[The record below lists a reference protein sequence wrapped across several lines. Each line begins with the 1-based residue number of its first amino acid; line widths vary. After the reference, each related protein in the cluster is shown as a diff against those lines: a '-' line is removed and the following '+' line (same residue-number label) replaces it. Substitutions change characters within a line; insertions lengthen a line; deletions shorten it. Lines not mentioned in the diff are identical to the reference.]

1 MTDEP
6 RRRRTTRAARAPR
19 STAHHTQLRNP
30 FAPAEVFSADQ
41 VEHLHQ
47 QALTLLEEFGL
58 KVLLPEARARLAVA
72 GAAVDEDTQMVRLD
86 RGLVTAAVATA
97 PAEFDLVARNPAH
110 SVRIGGDHVMVLP
123 VGGPPYVS
131 DLRRGRR
138 PGTMADFETFAKL
151 AQRTDVLHAVSPA
164 VEPQDIDLRLR
175 NLRVGD
181 AGLTL
186 SDKPMYANSRG
197 RASVEDSFE
206 MCRLALGIDE
216 ATFLARPHV
225 WTNINTNSPRQLDVP
240 MCLGIIDFAAAG
252 QVCIMTPFT
261 LSGAMAPVSLAGALL
276 LQHAEA
282 LAAITLS
289 QVVRPG
295 APVVYGAFTSNVDMR
310 SGAPAFGTPEAG
322 KAAIA
327 SGQLARHLGLPWR
340 SQAASTS
347 NVEDAQGG
355 YETMVSMMACVMGG
369 ANVVLHA
376 AGWQEGGLTASLE
389 KFVLDVEMLRIVAE
403 MFQPV
408 PMEVDDLAAASIG
421 EVAPGGHFFGT
432 AHTLERFESAFH
444 EPTVFTRQNF
454 GQWTDGGATTAAQR
468 ATAVWELWLE
478 TYEQP
483 PMPDDCRAAL
493 DEFVAR
499 RVAEGGIAAD

>member
-1 MTDEP
+1 M
-6 RRRRTTRAARAPR
+6 
-19 STAHHTQLRNP
+19 
-30 FAPAEVFSADQ
+30 
-41 VEHLHQ
+41 
-47 QALTLLEEFGL
+47 
-58 KVLLPEARARLAVA
+58 LLPEARQRLAAA
-72 GAAVDEDTQMVRLD
+72 GASVDEDTEMVRID
-86 RGLVTAAVATA
+86 RGLVELSVASA
-97 PAEFDLVARNPAH
+97 PEEFDLVARNPAYT
-110 SVRIGGDHVMVLP
+110 VRVGGDHVMLLP
-123 VGGPPYVS
+123 VAGPPYVS
-131 DLRRGRR
+131 DLQRGRR
-138 PGTMADFETFAKL
+138 PGTLADFETFAKL
-151 AQRTDVLHAVSPA
+151 TQRTDVLHAVTPA
-164 VEPQDIDLRLR
+164 VEAQDVDLRIR
-175 NLRVGD
+175 NLRIGHS
-181 AGLTL
+181 ALRL
-186 SDKPMYANSRG
+186 SDKPLFANSRG
-197 RASVEDSFE
+197 RASVADSFE
-206 MCRLALGIDE
+206 MCRLALGLDE
-216 ATFLARPHV
+216 ESFAARPHV
-225 WTNINTNSPRQLDVP
+225 WTNINTNSPRQFDVP

-261 LSGAMAPVSLAGALL
+261 LSGAMAPISLAGALL
-276 LQHAEA
+276 LQHVEA

-327 SGQLARHLGLPWR
+327 SGQLARFLRLPWR

-369 ANVVLHA
+369 ANVVVHA

-421 EVAPGGHFFGT
+421 EVDPGGHFFGT
-432 AHTLERFESAFH
+432 AHTLQRFESAFH

-454 GQWTDGGATTAAQR
+454 GQWTEGGASSAAQR
-468 ATAVWELWLE
+468 ANTVWQQWVAE
-478 TYEQP
+478 YEEP
-483 PMPDDCRAAL
+483 PMADDHRAAL
-493 DEFVAR
+493 DDFVAR
-499 RVAEGGIAAD
+499 RVAEGGLAAE